1 MNKNKVIICT
11 TIIALILIIGC
22 PTIYKVIKNH
32 NNKLYT
38 ITEKR
43 IIEAAKKCWNE
54 NKCTNDEITLKELYD
69 NKYLEREADPVT
81 KKYYSENSKLEKNK
95 EGIIKFYPE

>member
-1 MNKNKVIICT
+1 MEKNKVIIYT
-11 TIIALILIIGC
+11 TIIALIFVIGC

-54 NKCTNDEITLKELYD
+54 DKCTNDTITLKVLYKE
-69 NKYLEREADPVT
+69 KYLEKQADPVT
-81 KKYYSENSKLEKNK
+81 KKYYNEESKITKK
-95 EGIIKFYPE
+95 EGTIKFYPE